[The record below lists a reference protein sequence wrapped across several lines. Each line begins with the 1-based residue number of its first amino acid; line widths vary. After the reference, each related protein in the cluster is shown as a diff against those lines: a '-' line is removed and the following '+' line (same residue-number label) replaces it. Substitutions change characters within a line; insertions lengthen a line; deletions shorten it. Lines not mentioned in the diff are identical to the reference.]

1 MPRKK
6 KIVRGNLSDMKIDMF
21 YPRASLRAVL
31 FAAVCLLFAMP
42 ALAAGNLAKRAE
54 RLPELA
60 LDAAKGFSVKEYR
73 LETGKYYRWRIV
85 SDGREEYKLLA
96 PELFR
101 NSWIDQVSIEDKEV
115 KTMGLYAVEFDDDGE
130 IDVWFM
136 PIRPGTYE
144 FFVENLRSQG
154 FTGNFIVE

>member
-1 MPRKK
+1 
-6 KIVRGNLSDMKIDMF
+6 MKFDKLC
-21 YPRASLRAVL
+21 LRAGSRAALLAVL
-31 FAAVCLLFAMP
+31 CLLFGAP

-60 LDAAKGFSVKEYR
+60 LDATKGFSVKEYR

-85 SDGREEYKLLA
+85 SDGREDYTLLA

-115 KTMGLYAVEFDDDGE
+115 KTQGLYAVEFDDDGA
-130 IDVWFM
+130 IDIWFL
-136 PIRPGTYE
+136 PVRPGTYE

-154 FTGNFIVE
+154 FTGRFIVE

>member
-1 MPRKK
+1 
-6 KIVRGNLSDMKIDMF
+6 MKFDKLC
-21 YPRASLRAVL
+21 LRAGSRAALLAVL
-31 FAAVCLLFAMP
+31 CLLFGAP

-60 LDAAKGFSVKEYR
+60 LDATKGFSVKEYR

-85 SDGREEYKLLA
+85 SDGREDYTLLA

-115 KTMGLYAVEFDDDGE
+115 KTQGLYAVEFDDDGA
-130 IDVWFM
+130 IDIWFL
-136 PIRPGTYE
+136 PVRPGTYE
-144 FFVENLRSQG
+144 FFVENLQSQG
-154 FTGNFIVE
+154 FMGRFIVE